1 MQTDDANWAPEVSE
15 SPLTL
20 GVVVIAAVRLFGYIV
35 KNLAN
40 LVWIFTY
47 DLFYTARA
55 LVKNPKAWGPG
66 SLKFLFLNAGKFTL
80 P

>member
-1 MQTDDANWAPEVSE
+1 MSE

-55 LVKNPKAWGPG
+55 LVKNPKA
-66 SLKFLFLNAGKFTL
+66 
-80 P
+80 